1 MTESRESYIHNIPA
15 ARQLRLAQT
24 ETEALLWDAVRN
36 RRLGGLKFRR
46 QHAIGRYVVD
56 FFCDEARLVV
66 EVDGGIHLDPAQ
78 QARDHLRQAELESLG
93 LAFVRVSAGDVSS
106 DLSAVLARIMDAVRE
121 RGLYGAPTPPLPQC
135 RERGQGGEG

>member
-1 MTESRESYIHNIPA
+1 MTESRKSYIHNIPA

-56 FFCDEARLVV
+56 FFCDDARLVV
-66 EVDGGIHLDPAQ
+66 EVDGGIHLDPQQ
-78 QARDHLRQAELESLG
+78 QARDHLRQAELESLD

-121 RGLYGAPTPPLPQC
+121 RGLYGTPTSPLPQC